1 MRSRVEKTW
10 PQGNLLLAVAVITL
24 TILGS
29 ACTAQEIRYVS
40 TPLELPERP
49 VLPAIKEP
57 ELKDLSD
64 ETYRKLEERDRER
77 RQYSERL
84 ENVIKSTKEKAP

>member
-1 MRSRVEKTW
+1 M
-10 PQGNLLLAVAVITL
+10 LLVAVIIL

-29 ACTAQEIRYVS
+29 SGCASQEVRYVS
-40 TPLELPERP
+40 QPLELPDRP